1 MTSPDPDLNVDARD
15 FFERQMQLVEKVMA
29 VWPMPEVQKQID
41 AVREAFSADVR
52 KPFVLK
58 PTFPYGSPTSS
69 AATPP
74 RSSPGYRAIPNPAAT
89 MPTRSEAANLQAPH
103 LAFTSQP
110 LTPPISAGPTDVKGT
125 PPMLMFT
132 SGQGNQPATMA
143 QQMSMTEAPSWNP
156 SRIFE
161 YVSPVLPMSFF
172 GYDMILI

>member
-29 VWPMPEVQKQID
+29 AWPMPEVQKQID

-74 RSSPGYRAIPNPAAT
+74 RSSPGFRTMPNPVAP
-89 MPTRSEAANLQAPH
+89 MPTRGDSANLQAPH

-125 PPMLMFT
+125 QPMMMFT
-132 SGQGNQPATMA
+132 SGQGNQPTTMA
-143 QQMSMTEAPSWNP
+143 QQMSMSEAPSWNP

-161 YVSPVLPMSFF
+161 YVSLAS
-172 GYDMILI
+172 